1 MNSEQ
6 STSGETE
13 SVVESVRRGDREAL
27 ESLFAA
33 HRAYVRQVIALRM
46 DDALRVRVDPSDI
59 VQEAQLEAARR
70 VADYARDPKL
80 PVRLWMRQIAID
92 RLAMARRRHVG
103 AAKRS
108 VKREFAL
115 PENSSMSI
123 AEQLV
128 AGIASPSRIVARHE
142 VVSAVR
148 DAVAR
153 LGENDREIILL
164 QAFEGLNSTESAQ
177 VLGIEPPAARKRF
190 GRALLRLRELLIE
203 SGLGG
208 SQV

>member
-6 STSGETE
+6 STPDEIE
-13 SVVESVRRGDREAL
+13 SVVESVRRGDRQAL

-33 HRAYVRQVIALRM
+33 HRAYLRQVIGLRM

-92 RLAMARRRHVG
+92 RLTMAQRRHVG
-103 AAKRS
+103 ADKRS

-115 PENSSMSI
+115 PEHSSMSI

-128 AGIASPSRIVARHE
+128 AGIASPSQIVARHE
-142 VVSAVR
+142 VVGAVR
-148 DAVAR
+148 DAVGR

-164 QAFEGLNSTESAQ
+164 QAFEGLNSTESAE